1 MITPNELF
9 EKSDKLFD
17 KVITAVLKQ
26 EDIFPL
32 VIPSN
37 KKLSGTNFS
46 QLKAAI
52 IPLYQQS
59 KQVKGQGYTIEW
71 KEKIVDGTKQKI
83 PFKIFF
89 ETLDDYLLYT
99 KRTKDYEAIN
109 NAFDKVTTSFKGILN
124 WVKENVVFLLNHADK
139 IDDLIKVCIYF
150 CNTKPPHNLY
160 LRELPI
166 EVHSKFIEDNTAA
179 LKKILDVVLPAD
191 WVDKSETDFSNRYY
205 IKKPNIYTQIRI
217 LDDTLKP
224 VVGYEE
230 LALTLDDS
238 ALLNWQPER
247 VFIVEN
253 RACFLSFP
261 KVKNA
266 VAIFGEGFKSRVSK
280 HIPWLVK
287 AELFCWFDLD
297 AAGFEMLNIIRQ
309 YYPEAKSFLM
319 NEKTYNQFSQ
329 FSVTSTY
336 RKLLLEKLNADEL
349 KLYEF
354 LQMSSKRLE
363 QERITN
369 AYILEQLKSL
379 SIGG

>member
-9 EKSDKLFD
+9 QKSDKLFD

-26 EDIFPL
+26 EDVFPL
-32 VIPSN
+32 VMPSN
-37 KKLSGTNFS
+37 KKLAGTNFS

-59 KQVKGQGYTIEW
+59 KQVKGKGYTIEW
-71 KEKIVDGTKQKI
+71 KEKIIEGTKQKI
-83 PFKIFF
+83 PSKIFF
-89 ETLDDYLLYT
+89 ETLDDYLFYT
-99 KRTKDYEAIN
+99 KRTKDYDAIN
-109 NAFDKVTTSFKGILN
+109 YVLDKLTTSFNCLSG
-124 WVKENVVFLLNHADK
+124 WAKENAIFLLNQADS

-150 CNTKPPHNLY
+150 CNNKPPHNLY

-166 EVHSKFIEDNTAA
+166 EVHSKFIEDNTAP
-179 LKKILDVVLPAD
+179 LKKILDVLLPAD
-191 WVDKSETDFSNRYY
+191 WTNKNETDFSYRYY
-205 IKKPNIYTQIRI
+205 IKKPNIYAQIRI
-217 LDDTLKP
+217 LDETLKP
-224 VVGYEE
+224 VIGYDE

-238 ALLNWQPER
+238 ALLNWQPQK

-266 VAIFGEGFKSRVSK
+266 VAIFGEGFKSRISK
-280 HIPWLVK
+280 HIPWLAK

-309 YYPEAKSFLM
+309 YYPEARSFLM
-319 NEKTYNQFSQ
+319 DEKTYNQFNQ
-329 FSVTSTY
+329 FSVTSAY

-349 KLYEF
+349 ELYEF
-354 LQMSSKRLE
+354 LQINNKRLE

-369 AYILEQLKSL
+369 AYILQQFKSL
-379 SIGG
+379 LIDG